1 MTSGLAVATD
11 STATSAPRAA
21 AVVDAAATNVPGG
34 YWDRSGTHHL
44 IDIVWPYSLEVG
56 VSMFSSSPETLTRAT
71 SRY

>member
-1 MTSGLAVATD
+1 MSQ
-11 STATSAPRAA
+11 
-21 AVVDAAATNVPGG
+21 GG